1 MEDSARSITRTE
13 PRPVGGFRVCYRP
26 PPMDSGA
33 ARRRIRRKA
42 TNSAPREVPMTLSV
56 TKHRMFIDG
65 DWSDAGSGATTDVV
79 NPATEEVIGA
89 VPRGDEAD
97 VDRAVAAAR
106 AAFESWSLTTPAERS
121 TALHKFA
128 DALEADAENL
138 SAIESANVGKPK
150 GTADFDVEFT
160 IDNVRFFAGAARVVE
175 GKAAG
180 EYVNTH
186 TSMIRREPA
195 GVVGQVAP
203 WNYPLMMAIWKVCP
217 ALAAGC
223 TVVLKPSSWT
233 PLSAIRIAELAADIF
248 PKAVLNVVTG
258 PGKVVGRSLV
268 SHPGVDMVS
277 LTGDTA
283 TGKEIA
289 AAAAESVKRV
299 HLELG
304 GKAPVLVFDDAD
316 LSAVAETIKVA
327 GYFNSGQDCTAATR
341 LIVMGDGYDRA
352 LSALVPAVESIKVG
366 DPASDP
372 ELDMGPMVS
381 KSQQQRV
388 SGYIDRARTA
398 GAEIVA
404 GGATNGDRGFFY
416 KPSLVAGVS
425 QDAEIVQHEVFG
437 PVVTVQRFT
446 DPDEGIRWANGVP
459 YGLAASVWTRDVK
472 RALRAAKALRFATVW
487 TNDRLT
493 IVSEMPHGGFG
504 QSGYGKDMS
513 SYSIE
518 DYTIVKH
525 VMAKIA
531 D

>member
-1 MEDSARSITRTE
+1 
-13 PRPVGGFRVCYRP
+13 
-26 PPMDSGA
+26 
-33 ARRRIRRKA
+33 
-42 TNSAPREVPMTLSV
+42 MTLTASR
-56 TKHRMFIDG
+56 HQMFIDG
-65 DWSDAGSGATTDVV
+65 AWADAASGETVSV
-79 NPATEEVIGA
+79 INPATEEEIA
-89 VPRGDEAD
+89 QVPKGDAPD

-106 AAFESWSLTTPAERS
+106 AAFEAWSESTPQDRS
-121 TALHKFA
+121 KALYAFA
-128 DALEADAENL
+128 DAIEKDAETL
-138 SAIESANVGKPK
+138 SALEQANVGKPK

-160 IDNVRFFAGAARVVE
+160 VDNVRFFAGAARVVE

-180 EYVNTH
+180 EYVSTH
-186 TSMIRREPA
+186 TSMLRREPA

-203 WNYPLMMAIWKVCP
+203 WNYPLMMAIWKLCP
-217 ALAAGC
+217 AIAAGC
-223 TVVLKPSSWT
+223 TVVLKPSSMT
-233 PLSAIRIAELAADIF
+233 PLSAIRLAELAADIF
-248 PKAVLNVVTG
+248 PKGVLNVVTG
-258 PGKVVGRSLV
+258 PGEVVGDRLIR
-268 SHPGVDMVS
+268 HPDVDMVS

-283 TGKEIA
+283 TGREIA
-289 AAAAESVKRV
+289 AAAAQTVKRV

-316 LSAVAETIKVA
+316 MDALAETIKVA

-341 LIVMGDGYDRA
+341 VIVMGDGYDRA

-381 KSQQQRV
+381 RAQQERV
-388 SGYIDRARTA
+388 AGFVDRARGH
-398 GAEIVA
+398 GAEIAA
-404 GGATNGDRGFFY
+404 GGETFGERGFFY
-416 KPSLVAGVS
+416 RPSLVTGVA
-425 QDAEIVQHEVFG
+425 QDAEIVQNEVFG

-459 YGLAASVWTRDVK
+459 YGLAASVWTRDIK
-472 RALRAAKALRFATVW
+472 RALRAAKALRYGTVW
-487 TNDRLT
+487 INDHLT

-525 VMAKIA
+525 VMAKIV

>member
-1 MEDSARSITRTE
+1 MTLT
-13 PRPVGGFRVCYRP
+13 
-26 PPMDSGA
+26 A
-33 ARRRIRRKA
+33 ARQQ
-42 TNSAPREVPMTLSV
+42 
-56 TKHRMFIDG
+56 MFIDG
-65 DWSDAGSGATTDVV
+65 DWTDAASGETVAVV
-79 NPATEEVIGA
+79 NPATEEEIA
-89 VPRGDEAD
+89 QVPRGDAAD

-106 AAFESWSLTTPAERS
+106 AAFETWQYSTPQDRS
-121 TALHKFA
+121 KALYAFA
-128 DALEADAENL
+128 DAIERDAETL
-138 SAIESANVGKPK
+138 SLLEQQNVGKPK

-160 IDNVRFFAGAARVVE
+160 IDNVRYFAGAARVVE

-180 EYVNTH
+180 EYVSTH

-203 WNYPLMMAIWKVCP
+203 WNYPLMMAIWKLCP
-217 ALAAGC
+217 AMAAGC
-223 TVVLKPSSWT
+223 TVVLKPSSMT
-233 PLSAIRIAELAADIF
+233 PLSALRLAEISADIF
-248 PKAVLNVVTG
+248 PKGVFNVVTG
-258 PGKVVGRSLV
+258 PGATVGDRLIR
-268 SHPGVDMVS
+268 HPDVDMVS

-289 AAAAESVKRV
+289 AAAAQTVKRV

-316 LSAVAETIKVA
+316 MEALAETIKLA
-327 GYFNSGQDCTAATR
+327 GFFNSGQDCTAATR

-352 LSALVPAVESIKVG
+352 LEALVPAVESIRTG

-372 ELDMGPMVS
+372 DLDMGPLVS
-381 KSQQQRV
+381 AAHRERV
-388 SGYIDRARTA
+388 AGFIDRARES
-398 GAEIVA
+398 GAQIAA
-404 GGATNGDRGFFY
+404 GGEPIGERGYFY
-416 KPSLVAGVS
+416 QPSVVSGVA
-425 QDAEIVQHEVFG
+425 QDAEIVQKEVFG
-437 PVVTVQRFT
+437 PVVTVQRYS
-446 DPDEGIRWANGVP
+446 DEEEGIRWANGVP

-472 RALRAAKALRFATVW
+472 KALRAARALRFGTVW
-487 TNDRLT
+487 INDHLT
-493 IVSEMPHGGFG
+493 IASEMPHGGFG